1 MKKIFLVL
9 LLLIPISVN
18 ALNINV
24 NGEVKENQEIQG
36 SSVVLGNYVEN
47 TSKVSGLDMT
57 LGNTIKYE
65 GESEYLLSA
74 GNNIEING
82 TVKNDGFVFGNVVNF
97 NENSVIERD
106 LLVLANNVTISG
118 TIKKDV
124 TIYAATVTINGNIE
138 NVNVKANEIIIENA
152 NINNLSYNEDAVVE
166 IKDSEVNTTNLTEKL
181 QSEVTIQDQIMNFI
195 YNLGGILVIFLALYL
210 LAPKLF
216 KKIENNNANIT
227 VLNVFSMF
235 GFGTLS
241 LILIPVI
248 FILLLTIVF
257 CMPLAI
263 LLLILYVLAIWLS
276 SIFTGY
282 LLGYV
287 ILTKLIKKENNP
299 LLIGLIGI
307 VILNLL
313 GVIPYIGILI
323 TVISVMIG
331 MGIILQQFKR
341 NE

>member
-36 SSVVLGNYVEN
+36 SSILLGNYVEN
-47 TSKVSGLDMT
+47 TNKVSGLDMT

-97 NENSVIERD
+97 NENSIIERD
-106 LLVLANNVTISG
+106 LLVLASNVTISG

-124 TIYAATVTINGNIE
+124 TIYASTVTINGNIE
-138 NVNVKANEIIIENA
+138 NVNIKANEIIIENA
-152 NINNLSYNEDAVVE
+152 NINNLSYNEDAVIE
-166 IKDSEVNTTNLTEKL
+166 AKDSQVNTTNLTEKL

-216 KKIENNNANIT
+216 KKIESNNANIT

-248 FILLLTIVF
+248 FILLLTITF
-257 CMPLAI
+257 CIPLAI

-287 ILTKLIKKENNP
+287 IWTKLMKKENNP

-307 VILNLL
+307 VVLNLL
-313 GVIPYIGILI
+313 GIIPYIGILI

-331 MGIILQQFKR
+331 IGVILQQFKR

>member
-124 TIYAATVTINGNIE
+124 TIYAATVTINGTIE
-138 NVNVKANEIIIENA
+138 NVNVKANEIIIENLETDSVFGTNMSLTNNENYEIIA
-152 NINNLSYNEDAVVE
+152 KENCQVVVIDYDNLINPNNLNHNFFNIFLMNLFDITNKKIREKNERIRVLEKKQIRDKLLEFFEIEYKKSYLKRIFLPFSLKNLADYMGVNRSAMFRELKHLKEDHLIE
-166 IKDSEVNTTNLTEKL
+166 IKGKEITL
-181 QSEVTIQDQIMNFI
+181 
-195 YNLGGILVIFLALYL
+195 LY
-210 LAPKLF
+210 K
-216 KKIENNNANIT
+216 
-227 VLNVFSMF
+227 
-235 GFGTLS
+235 
-241 LILIPVI
+241 
-248 FILLLTIVF
+248 
-257 CMPLAI
+257 
-263 LLLILYVLAIWLS
+263 
-276 SIFTGY
+276 
-282 LLGYV
+282 
-287 ILTKLIKKENNP
+287 
-299 LLIGLIGI
+299 
-307 VILNLL
+307 
-313 GVIPYIGILI
+313 
-323 TVISVMIG
+323 
-331 MGIILQQFKR
+331 
-341 NE
+341 